1 MSDEPGRGKFVVQA
15 AEARSSVWR
24 RTAGRI
30 RDEILHSRGLTV
42 NDVKN
47 HVSNAIHC

>member
-30 RDEILHSRGLTV
+30 RDEILHSLGRPPVWKVLLLPG
-42 NDVKN
+42 
-47 HVSNAIHC
+47 S